1 MQEVPVQNG
10 QLLHKLSSVE
20 GEGFGEAWEGFFMN
34 PSQVRA
40 LVEIPDRHGAG
51 KLLQVGR
58 TWNGAGWNTG
68 KASRELHRLTGVWD
82 VLPLYGSLS
91 IQLGSLVRN

>member
-1 MQEVPVQNG
+1 MIQEFFEMQEVTVQNG

-40 LVEIPDRHGAG
+40 LDKIPDRHAAG
-51 KLLQVGR
+51 ELLQAGR
-58 TWNGAGWNTG
+58 MWNGAGSNTG
-68 KASRELHRLTGVWD
+68 KASRDLH
-82 VLPLYGSLS
+82 
-91 IQLGSLVRN
+91 